1 MQQSGRVLEH
11 PWTQPWYYVADGN
24 PTALIYFIVIHA
36 VAAVGIVW
44 FPLPGWPVFLTA
56 LVLTGLGGLG
66 TTLAY
71 HRSLSHRSLKLN
83 PVIEQILIFFTVF
96 NGSGIPTTW
105 VANHR
110 NHHANSDTEDDV
122 SSPRFGG
129 FWWAH
134 LRCLYQL
141 PSPSVQRWS
150 PDLLRRRYTVW
161 KHIQPFAL
169 VTALFGGWFV
179 FGWAGLFWIGAIR
192 LTYSLHLQAA
202 VNSILH
208 LKKDVPIGEDSSRNI
223 GWLGPLQFTAWGEN
237 WHENHHAQPSSA
249 RFGRRWWQI
258 DIGWYTICALRSLG
272 LATDVRS

>member
-1 MQQSGRVLEH
+1 MQQSGPVGEH

-24 PTALIYFIVIHA
+24 PTALIYFIVIHTM
-36 VAAVGIVW
+36 AATGILL

-71 HRSLSHRSLKLN
+71 HRGLSHRSLKLN

-110 NHHANSDTEDDV
+110 NHHANADTVDDI

-141 PSPSVQRWS
+141 PSPSVNRWS

-161 KHIQPFAL
+161 QHIQPFAL

>member
-1 MQQSGRVLEH
+1 MQQSGRVQQH
-11 PWTQPWYYVADGN
+11 PWTQPWYYVANGN
-24 PTALIYFIVIHA
+24 PTALIYFIIIHTM
-36 VAAVGIVW
+36 AAAGILL
-44 FPLPGWPVFLTA
+44 FPLPGWPVFLTTLA
-56 LVLTGLGGLG
+56 LTGLGGLG

-71 HRSLSHRSLKLN
+71 HRGLSHRSLKLN

-110 NHHANSDTEDDV
+110 KHHANADTEQDI

-141 PSPSVQRWS
+141 PSPSIERWS

-161 KHIQPFAL
+161 THIQPL
-169 VTALFGGWFV
+169 VLVAALFGGWLV
-179 FGWAGLFWIGAIR
+179 FGWAGLFWIGGIR

-272 LATDVRS
+272 LATNVRG